1 MAMRSVCTTSSID
14 TRTNSVVLYGRV
26 WVTPL
31 GKLGASRATAACTPR
46 ETSSALAPGSWKMP
60 TSAAGL
66 PPTRP
71 NEP

>member
-1 MAMRSVCTTSSID
+1 MKRVSTTSSIE

-31 GKLGASRATAACTPR
+31 GKLGASRATAAWTPFD
-46 ETSSALAPGSWKMP
+46 TSRALAPGSWKMP
-60 TSAAGL
+60 MSAAGL

-71 NEP
+71 KDP